1 MLAKVRVA
9 AGIVLIVTVASCS
22 VILTRDVHSVLR
34 QGNATMG
41 EVKRASTVLA
51 DYAELQTE
59 NLKSPATQKSI
70 EHGLELGKVAT
81 LTVAKLNRTTIPRL
95 NEGLDSLAGTVGSLD
110 RLVQETNRR
119 LNGESGLMVSATRL
133 LDSMGE
139 ISGKLSLTIADVDT
153 AVKMAS
159 EQTTKSADAIYAL
172 VSDPHIKAVFLN
184 LDNATAAAAELV
196 QYAAEAGKQM
206 PSIAQSLE
214 KIARTSSKF
223 TKVTLLANVLSIL
236 ARAFL
241 P

>member
-22 VILTRDVHSVLR
+22 VIITRDVDSVLR
-34 QGNATMG
+34 KGNATMG

-119 LNGESGLMVSATRL
+119 LNGKSSLMVSATRL
-133 LDSMGE
+133 LDSMYR
-139 ISGKLSLTIADVDT
+139 DP
-153 AVKMAS
+153 
-159 EQTTKSADAIYAL
+159 KSRI
-172 VSDPHIKAVFLN
+172 LN
-184 LDNATAAAAELV
+184 P
-196 QYAAEAGKQM
+196 K
-206 PSIAQSLE
+206 S
-214 KIARTSSKF
+214 
-223 TKVTLLANVLSIL
+223 
-236 ARAFL
+236 
-241 P
+241 